1 MANPACSSQDELN
14 RDAKGGEVAQAEMSL
29 LLQQEKRRAAVSI
42 VPAEGQHSVGDSGA
56 ESEEGVSWFRSSDRQ
71 VHPGDARQPQPS
83 VPIRVSSSWHCS
95 VPCR

>member
-29 LLQQEKRRAAVSI
+29 LLQQEKCRAAVSI

-56 ESEEGVSWFRSSDRQ
+56 ESEEGVSWFRSSDCQ
-71 VHPGDARQPQPS
+71 VPATTFSSHPCQQLRALLGAL
-83 VPIRVSSSWHCS
+83 
-95 VPCR
+95 